1 MHARRHAALPIP
13 AIQKF
18 DAMAHD
24 CIVRV
29 DVQPEQPFRRPAQRH
44 AELIDR
50 LTSSQ
55 CFDLRIETKAS
66 IVPNDSFNMP
76 AAIEHAHRM
85 KIQPLRFSNCQNRR
99 AVSKSPSSKSN
110 CPLATN
116 FRIAPPPPDPLD
128 ANASVGYSQCTLI
141 R

>member
-66 IVPNDSFNMP
+66 IVPERFFQHAGRHRARTPNENP
-76 AAIEHAHRM
+76 APSL
-85 KIQPLRFSNCQNRR
+85 QQL
-99 AVSKSPSSKSN
+99 SK
-110 CPLATN
+110 
-116 FRIAPPPPDPLD
+116 PPRGFEIPFE
-128 ANASVGYSQCTLI
+128 QI
-141 R
+141 